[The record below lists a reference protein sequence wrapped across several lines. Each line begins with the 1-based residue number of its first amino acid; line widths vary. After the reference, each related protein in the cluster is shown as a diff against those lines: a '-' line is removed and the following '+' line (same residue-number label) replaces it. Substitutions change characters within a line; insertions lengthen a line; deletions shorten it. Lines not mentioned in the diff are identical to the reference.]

1 VRRTLKKIKTIKK
14 KKIFLVAGARP
25 NFMKIA
31 PLWRELRKFP
41 SQFSSYIIHTGQ
53 HYDYEMSRIFFK
65 NLRLPRP
72 HFHLEV
78 GSASHTEQT
87 AKIMVRFEKVVCQ
100 QMPDIVV
107 VVGDVNSTL
116 ACSLVSAKLKVPL
129 AHVEAGLRSFDREM
143 PEEINRVVTDALSD
157 YLFTTCEDANENLR
171 REGISKEKIFFVGN
185 VMIDSLLSL
194 KREAQRRNTWKSFG
208 LKKKGYALLTLHRP
222 ENVDKKEVFVN
233 ILEAFKK
240 VGNRI
245 PIIFPIHPRAAKQVR
260 KFKLEKYFNSQS
272 NAGIFRVKPLGY
284 IDFLNLMSNSKLML
298 TDSGGIQEETTVL
311 NIPCLT
317 LRKNTERPVTVKQG
331 TNIVVGA
338 DPRRIVRETTRI
350 IKGEEK
356 KGRIPPL
363 WEGEAAQ
370 RIVKVLLNT

>member
-1 VRRTLKKIKTIKK
+1 VKRKIGIMGKK
-14 KKIFLVAGARP
+14 KVFLVAGARP

-31 PLWRELRKFP
+31 PLWRELKKFP
-41 SQFSSYIIHTGQ
+41 SLFSSYIIHTGQ
-53 HYDYEMSRIFFK
+53 HYDYEMSHIFFK
-65 NLRLPRP
+65 NLGLPRP
-72 HFHLEV
+72 HFYLGV
-78 GSASHTEQT
+78 GSASHTKQT

-143 PEEINRVVTDALSD
+143 PEEINRVVSDALSD
-157 YLFTTCEDANENLR
+157 YLFTTCEDANQNLR
-171 REGISKEKIFFVGN
+171 KEGIPQGKIFFVGN

-233 ILEAFKK
+233 ILEAFKE
-240 VGNRI
+240 VGNYI

-260 KFKLEKYFNSQS
+260 KFKLGKYFSSQS
-272 NAGIFRVKPLGY
+272 NSGIFRVKPLGY
-284 IDFLNLMSNSKLML
+284 IDFLNLMCNSKLML

-350 IKGEEK
+350 INGKEK

-363 WEGEAAQ
+363 WEGKAAQ

>member
-1 VRRTLKKIKTIKK
+1 VRRKIGTMKK
-14 KKIFLVAGARP
+14 KKVFLVAGARP

-31 PLWRELRKFP
+31 PLWGELKKFP

-53 HYDYEMSRIFFK
+53 HYDYEMSHIFFK
-65 NLRLPRP
+65 NLGLPRP
-72 HFHLEV
+72 HFHLGI
-78 GSASHTEQT
+78 GSASHTKQT

-143 PEEINRVVTDALSD
+143 PEEINRVVSDALSD
-157 YLFTTCEDANENLR
+157 YLFTTCEDANQNLR
-171 REGISKEKIFFVGN
+171 KEGIPQGKIFFVGN

-233 ILEAFKK
+233 ILEAFKE
-240 VGNRI
+240 VGNHM

-260 KFKLEKYFNSQS
+260 KFKLGKYFSSQS
-272 NAGIFRVKPLGY
+272 NSGIFRVKPLGY
-284 IDFLNLMSNSKLML
+284 IDFLNLMCNSKLML

-331 TNIVVGA
+331 TNIVVGT
-338 DPRRIVRETTRI
+338 DPRGIVRETTRI
-350 IKGEEK
+350 INGKEK

-363 WEGEAAQ
+363 WEGKAAQ

>member
-1 VRRTLKKIKTIKK
+1 MKRILKKIKTIKQR
-14 KKIFLVAGARP
+14 KIFLVAGARP

-31 PLWRELRKFP
+31 PLWKELKKFP
-41 SQFSSYIIHTGQ
+41 SRFSSYIIHTGQ

-65 NLRLPRP
+65 NLGLPRP
-72 HFHLEV
+72 HFYLGV
-78 GSASHTEQT
+78 GSASHASQT
-87 AKIMVRFEKVVCQ
+87 AKIMARFEKVVCR

-143 PEEINRVVTDALSD
+143 PEEINRVVADTLSD
-157 YLFTTCEDANENLR
+157 YLFTTCEDANQNLR

-185 VMIDSLLSL
+185 VMIDTLLSL
-194 KREAQRRNTWKSFG
+194 KREAQRRNTWESFG

-233 ILEAFKK
+233 ILEAFRK
-240 VGNRI
+240 VGNHI
-245 PIIFPIHPRAAKQVR
+245 PIIFPVHPRAAKQVR
-260 KFKLEKYFNSQS
+260 KFKLERYFSSQPNS
-272 NAGIFRVKPLGY
+272 GIYRIKPLGY
-284 IDFLNLMSNSKLML
+284 IDFLNLMCNSKFVL

-331 TNIVVGA
+331 TNIVVGSDA
-338 DPRRIVRETTRI
+338 HRIVREATKI
-350 IKGEEK
+350 VNGKEK

-370 RIVKVLLNT
+370 RIMKVLLNT